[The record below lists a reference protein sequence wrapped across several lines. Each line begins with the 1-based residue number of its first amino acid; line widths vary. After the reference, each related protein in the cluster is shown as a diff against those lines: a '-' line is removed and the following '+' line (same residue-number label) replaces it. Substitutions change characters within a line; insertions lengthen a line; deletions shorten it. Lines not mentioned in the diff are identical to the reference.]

1 MEKTR
6 KFLSK
11 KLKAMDYSQLLVIS
25 LGSGSRNLENKYCAE
40 VAAKWN
46 ILDWMVQID
55 TGIPT
60 LISSPFINLVS
71 YGMADM
77 VDYHVSTIFQSLN
90 VGENYLRIQDN
101 ALEGTIAAMDN
112 ASLENMIH
120 LREIGEN
127 LLKQPVSKVDLNSGV
142 YMRVLKDYTNE
153 DILKNITVALPN
165 GRSQICKNTVRSEE
179 KLPKKRTQV
188 LVEGRAK
195 SRAAILNRP
204 SALNSLTSSMVA
216 RLNRLYNSWEEN
228 SEIGF
233 VVMKGSDQAFCSGA
247 DVVTLHQL
255 INEGKVEECKIFF
268 QTLYNFVY
276 LLGTYLKPNV
286 AILDGVTMG
295 SGAGIALPG
304 MFRVATDRTVYS
316 SPESQIGFHPDGGA
330 SYYLPRLPGYLGEYL
345 ALTGEK
351 LNGVEM
357 IACGLATHYVLKE
370 VSITLCA
377 SNIPEIC
384 YVLKHCTSDIRILQ
398 RLPWIEERLGKLM
411 TDDRSVIESSLA
423 QYGDLVY
430 PDRRSMLHKF
440 EMIDKCFSPDTVE
453 EIIEALE
460 NEAAESYDEWCATTL
475 KKIKAAS
482 PLSLKV
488 TLNSIREGRFQS
500 LDQCLAREYR
510 ISLNWIS
517 RQGVRARLIDKDF
530 SPKWD
535 PPRLEDATKDMVESF
550 FAPLDEF
557 ESELNLPTSIREP
570 SV

>member
-1 MEKTR
+1 MPGIGLKT
-6 KFLSK
+6 L
-11 KLKAMDYSQLLVIS
+11 QLL
-25 LGSGSRNLENKYCAE
+25 SRC
-40 VAAKWN
+40 
-46 ILDWMVQID
+46 
-55 TGIPT
+55 
-60 LISSPFINLVS
+60 S
-71 YGMADM
+71 
-77 VDYHVSTIFQSLN
+77 
-90 VGENYLRIQDN
+90 
-101 ALEGTIAAMDN
+101 
-112 ASLENMIH
+112 
-120 LREIGEN
+120 
-127 LLKQPVSKVDLNSGV
+127 KQRHGFLYSHQKRSFS
-142 YMRVLKDYTNE
+142 
-153 DILKNITVALPN
+153 ALP
-165 GRSQICKNTVRSEE
+165 SYTQHDYLQE
-179 KLPKKRTQV
+179 QV

-255 INEGKVEECKIFF
+255 INEERLNNDLSAGKVEECKIFF

-370 VSITLCA
+370 
-377 SNIPEIC
+377 
-384 YVLKHCTSDIRILQ
+384 

-430 PDRRSMLHKF
+430 PDRRSVLHKF

-517 RQGVRARLIDKDF
+517 KQGVRARLIDKDF

-535 PPRLEDATKDMVESF
+535 PPRLEDVTKDMVESF